1 MTNTNYVDKTY
12 LALELTKIAY
22 SDRQSCMSESIYSTF
37 NYFLKELTNIDDLG
51 IIEDYK
57 NEIEDYKNE
66 IEDLIKQNK
75 LLSSENQKLKSSCK
89 SSFKTRLDLF
99 KEYVN
104 NNGGNMEPEV
114 KKQLLKLLDTIFD

>member
-1 MTNTNYVDKTY
+1 MSSNNYIDKVY
-12 LALELTKIAY
+12 LALELTKITY
-22 SDRQSCMSESIYSTF
+22 GGTEGTSTGVYNSF

-57 NEIEDYKNE
+57 NEIERLKQ
-66 IEDLIKQNK
+66 QNK
-75 LLSSENQKLKSSCK
+75 LLSSENQKLKSSCN
-89 SSFKTRLDLF
+89 SYFKTRLDSF

-104 NNGGNMEPEV
+104 NNGGNMEPKV

>member
-12 LALELTKIAY
+12 LALELTKIVY
-22 SDRQSCMSESIYSTF
+22 SDRQSCTSEGIYGTF

-57 NEIEDYKNE
+57 NEIEC
-66 IEDLIKQNK
+66 LRKQNK
-75 LLSSENQKLKSSCK
+75 LLSSENQKLKSSCN
-89 SSFKTRLDLF
+89 SSFKTRIDLI
-99 KEYVN
+99 KEYVS

-114 KKQLLKLLDTIFD
+114 KKQLLKLLDAIFD

>member
-22 SDRQSCMSESIYSTF
+22 SDRQSCTSESIYSTF

-51 IIEDYK
+51 IIKDYK
-57 NEIEDYKNE
+57 NEIEC
-66 IEDLIKQNK
+66 LTKQNK
-75 LLSSENQKLKSSCK
+75 LLSDENQKLKSSRN
-89 SSFKTRLDLF
+89 SSFKTHIDLI

-104 NNGGNMEPEV
+104 NNGGNMEPDV
-114 KKQLLKLLDTIFD
+114 KKQLLKLLDTIFY

>member
-1 MTNTNYVDKTY
+1 MTNNNYVDKTY
-12 LALELTKIAY
+12 LALELTKLLC
-22 SDRQSCMSESIYSTF
+22 SNTSIMTAVRIYKTF

-57 NEIEDYKNE
+57 NEIEH
-66 IEDLIKQNK
+66 LRKQNK
-75 LLSSENQKLKSSCK
+75 LLSSENQKLKSSCN
-89 SSFKTRLDLF
+89 SYFKTRLDSF

-114 KKQLLKLLDTIFD
+114 KKQLLKLLDAIFD

>member
-1 MTNTNYVDKTY
+1 MMTMSGNNYVDKTY

-22 SDRQSCMSESIYSTF
+22 SDRQDCASEGIYSTF

-57 NEIEDYKNE
+57 NEIERLKQ
-66 IEDLIKQNK
+66 QNK
-75 LLSSENQKLKSSCK
+75 LLSSENQKLKSSCN
-89 SSFKTRLDLF
+89 SYFKTRLDSF

>member
-22 SDRQSCMSESIYSTF
+22 SDRQSCTSESIYSTF

-51 IIEDYK
+51 VIEDYK

-66 IEDLIKQNK
+66 IECLTKQNK
-75 LLSSENQKLKSSCK
+75 LLSDENQKLKSSCN
-89 SSFKTRLDLF
+89 SRFKTRLDLF

>member
-1 MTNTNYVDKTY
+1 MSGNNYVDKTY

-22 SDRQSCMSESIYSTF
+22 SDRQDRASEGIYSTF
-37 NYFLKELTNIDDLG
+37 DYFLKELTNIDDLG

-57 NEIEDYKNE
+57 NEIED
-66 IEDLIKQNK
+66 LIKQNK
-75 LLSSENQKLKSSCK
+75 LLSSKNQKLKSSCK
-89 SSFKTRLDLF
+89 SSFKTRIDLI

>member
-1 MTNTNYVDKTY
+1 MTGTNYVDKTY
-12 LALELTKIAY
+12 LALELTKIVY
-22 SDRQSCMSESIYSTF
+22 SDRQSCTSEGIYGTF
-37 NYFLKELTNIDDLG
+37 NYFLKELTNIDNLG

-66 IEDLIKQNK
+66 IENLRKQNK

-89 SSFKTRLDLF
+89 SSFKTRIDLI

-104 NNGGNMEPEV
+104 VNGGNMEPEV

>member
-1 MTNTNYVDKTY
+1 MTNSNYVDKTY

-22 SDRQSCMSESIYSTF
+22 SDRQGCTSEGIYSTF

-57 NEIEDYKNE
+57 NEIERLKQ
-66 IEDLIKQNK
+66 QNK
-75 LLSSENQKLKSSCK
+75 LLSSENQKLKSSCN
-89 SSFKTRLDLF
+89 SCFKTRLDPF

>member
-12 LALELTKIAY
+12 LALELTKLLCSNA
-22 SDRQSCMSESIYSTF
+22 SIMTDARIYKTF

-57 NEIEDYKNE
+57 NEIEH
-66 IEDLIKQNK
+66 LRKQNK

-89 SSFKTRLDLF
+89 SSFKTRIDLI
-99 KEYVN
+99 KEYVS

>member
-1 MTNTNYVDKTY
+1 MSGNNYVDKVY
-12 LALELTKIAY
+12 LALELTKITY
-22 SDRQSCMSESIYSTF
+22 SDGQGCTSKNIYSTF
-37 NYFLKELTNIDDLG
+37 NYFLKELTNIDNLG

-57 NEIEDYKNE
+57 NEIERLKQ
-66 IEDLIKQNK
+66 QNK
-75 LLSSENQKLKSSCK
+75 LLSSENQKLKSSCN
-89 SSFKTRLDLF
+89 SCFKTRLDPF

>member
-22 SDRQSCMSESIYSTF
+22 SDRQGCMPESIYSTF

-57 NEIEDYKNE
+57 NEIEH
-66 IEDLIKQNK
+66 LRKQNK
-75 LLSSENQKLKSSCK
+75 LLSSENQKLKSSYN
-89 SSFKTRLDLF
+89 SYFKTRLDSF

-114 KKQLLKLLDTIFD
+114 KKQLLRFLDTIFD

>member
-1 MTNTNYVDKTY
+1 MTMSGNNYVDKTY
-12 LALELTKIAY
+12 LALELTKITY
-22 SDRQSCMSESIYSTF
+22 SDGRACMSEGIYRTF

-57 NEIEDYKNE
+57 NEIERLKQ
-66 IEDLIKQNK
+66 QNK
-75 LLSSENQKLKSSCK
+75 LLSSENQKLKSSCR
-89 SSFKTRLDLF
+89 SSFKTRLDSF

-104 NNGGNMEPEV
+104 NNGGNMDPDV

>member
-1 MTNTNYVDKTY
+1 MTMSGNNYVDKTY

-22 SDRQSCMSESIYSTF
+22 SNKQVCASEGIYSTF

-57 NEIEDYKNE
+57 NEIEH
-66 IEDLIKQNK
+66 LTKQNK
-75 LLSSENQKLKSSCK
+75 LLSSENQKLKSSCS
-89 SSFKTRLDLF
+89 SSFKIRIDLI
-99 KEYVN
+99 KQYVN

-114 KKQLLKLLDTIFD
+114 KKQLLNFLDTIFD

>member
-1 MTNTNYVDKTY
+1 MSSNNYVDKVY

-22 SDRQSCMSESIYSTF
+22 GGTEGTNAGVYNSFE
-37 NYFLKELTNIDDLG
+37 YFLKELTNIDDLG

-57 NEIEDYKNE
+57 NEIEN
-66 IEDLIKQNK
+66 LIKQNK

-89 SSFKTRLDLF
+89 SSFKTRVDLI
-99 KEYVN
+99 KEYVS

>member
-22 SDRQSCMSESIYSTF
+22 SDKQDCRSEGIYGTF

-57 NEIEDYKNE
+57 NEIERLKQ
-66 IEDLIKQNK
+66 QNK
-75 LLSSENQKLKSSCK
+75 LLSSENQKLKSSCD
-89 SSFKTRLDLF
+89 SSFKTHIDLI

-104 NNGGNMEPEV
+104 NNGGNMEPDV